1 MPTESRPHADMKPG
15 VSSDIRR
22 PALSDSRRALTV
34 NEIIDERPV
43 STFQATT
50 ILSCGLVLLLDGFD
64 TQAMGFLV
72 PPIAEELGVPLS
84 AFGTVLS
91 AGLFGLMLGA
101 MGSGPI
107 ADRWGRKWAII
118 VSAFVFGGFSLLTPQ
133 ADTIGELVLLRF
145 LTGLGL
151 GGAMPNVVSLASEY
165 APKRLQPILVTL
177 IFVGM
182 GGGAVLASLVG
193 GALIPI
199 WGWRSVFYVGGI
211 LPIVLA
217 LVLIKTLPES
227 VRFLTEKGG
236 DPVRIR
242 AIVRRIAPELA
253 EAPIAATIPDRHTGV
268 AVRHLFT
275 EGRAA
280 GTLLLWIPF
289 FMNLLILYFI
299 LSWLP
304 SLLRQAGMPVTAGI
318 TAVMSFSLG
327 GIVGTILQGPLMKAL
342 GVFPAIL
349 CEFVI
354 SLALVVTASLIF
366 ANFPVMMTVTF
377 VLGISVQGAQAGMNA
392 LSAMYY
398 PTVIRSTGVGWALGI
413 GRIGSIIGPIIGGF
427 MLSMAWTPQQ
437 IFMAGAIPALCA
449 AVAVFVSGYWQG
461 GNSPFR
467 PEGAPTSGPAH

>member
-1 MPTESRPHADMKPG
+1 MSGRSA
-15 VSSDIRR
+15 R
-22 PALSDSRRALTV
+22 
-34 NEIIDERPV
+34 
-43 STFQATT
+43 FQATT

-101 MGSGPI
+101 MGAGPI

-165 APKRLQPILVTL
+165 APETTAADPRHADLRRHGRGRGPGESGRRRADSDL
-177 IFVGM
+177 GM
-182 GGGAVLASLVG
+182 ALGLLRRRHPADCAGARPDQDPAGIGAVSHG
-193 GALIPI
+193 
-199 WGWRSVFYVGGI
+199 
-211 LPIVLA
+211 
-217 LVLIKTLPES
+217 
-227 VRFLTEKGG
+227 KGRR
-236 DPVRIR
+236 PRRIR
-242 AIVRRIAPELA
+242 AIVGRIAPELA
-253 EAPIAATIPDRHTGV
+253 DAPIAATIPDRHTGV

-318 TAVMSFSLG
+318 TAVH
-327 GIVGTILQGPLMKAL
+327 VVQHRRHRRHDPAGT
-342 GVFPAIL
+342 VD
-349 CEFVI
+349 E
-354 SLALVVTASLIF
+354 
-366 ANFPVMMTVTF
+366 
-377 VLGISVQGAQAGMNA
+377 
-392 LSAMYY
+392 
-398 PTVIRSTGVGWALGI
+398 GVG
-413 GRIGSIIGPIIGGF
+413 R
-427 MLSMAWTPQQ
+427 
-437 IFMAGAIPALCA
+437 
-449 AVAVFVSGYWQG
+449 VSRDSLRVRRSRWR
-461 GNSPFR
+461 S
-467 PEGAPTSGPAH
+467 S

>member
-1 MPTESRPHADMKPG
+1 MATEP
-15 VSSDIRR
+15 
-22 PALSDSRRALTV
+22 RAMTV
-34 NEIIDERPV
+34 NDIIDSRPV
-43 STFQATT
+43 SRFQAMT
-50 ILSCGLVLLLDGFD
+50 ILLCGLVLLLDGFD

-72 PPIAEELGVPLS
+72 PPIAEELGIPLP
-84 AFGTVLS
+84 AFGPVLS

-118 VSAFVFGGFSLLTPQ
+118 VSSLVFGSFSLLTPQ
-133 ADTIGELVLLRF
+133 ANTVGELVALRF

-151 GGAMPNVVSLASEY
+151 GGAMPNVVALASEY

-211 LPIVLA
+211 LPIALA
-217 LVLIKTLPES
+217 LLLVKLLPES
-227 VRFLTEKGG
+227 VRFLTVRGG
-236 DPVRIR
+236 DPRRVH
-242 AIVRRIAPELA
+242 AIMQRIAPDLGNTPLA
-253 EAPIAATIPDRHTGV
+253 PTPANRHTGV
-268 AVRHLFT
+268 AVKHLFT
-275 EGRAA
+275 EGRAM
-280 GTLLLWIPF
+280 GTLLLWVPF

-318 TAVMSFSLG
+318 TAVLSFSIG

-349 CEFVI
+349 GEFI
-354 SLALVVTASLIF
+354 ASLGLVILAAQIF

-377 VLGISVQGAQAGMNA
+377 VLGVTVQGAQAGINA

-398 PTVIRSTGVGWALGI
+398 PTVIRSTGVGWALGV
-413 GRIGSIIGPIIGGF
+413 GRIGSIIGPFIGGL
-427 MLSMAWTPQQ
+427 MLAAQWTPQQ
-437 IFMAGAIPALCA
+437 IFMAGAVPALCA
-449 AVAVFVSGYWQG
+449 AAAVLASVKLQG
-461 GNSPFR
+461 SASPFR
-467 PEGAPTSGPAH
+467 PEEGTSR

>member
-1 MPTESRPHADMKPG
+1 MATESRAM
-15 VSSDIRR
+15 
-22 PALSDSRRALTV
+22 TV
-34 NEIIDERPV
+34 NDVIDSRPV
-43 STFQATT
+43 SAFQAMT
-50 ILSCGLVLLLDGFD
+50 ILLCGLVLLLDGFD

-84 AFGTVLS
+84 AFGPVLS

-118 VSAFVFGGFSLLTPQ
+118 VSSLVFGSFSLLTPQ
-133 ADTIGELVLLRF
+133 ADTVSELVALRF

-151 GGAMPNVVSLASEY
+151 GGAMPNVVALASEY

-211 LPIVLA
+211 LPITLA
-217 LVLIKTLPES
+217 LVLVKLLPES
-227 VRFLTEKGG
+227 VRFLTARGG
-236 DPVRIR
+236 DPRQVN
-242 AIVRRIAPELA
+242 AIMRRIAPDLGDAPLA
-253 EAPIAATIPDRHTGV
+253 PAPANRHTGV
-268 AVRHLFT
+268 AVMHLFT
-275 EGRAA
+275 EGRTV
-280 GTLLLWIPF
+280 GTLLLWVPF

-318 TAVMSFSLG
+318 TAVLSFSIG
-327 GIVGTILQGPLMKAL
+327 GIVGTILQGPLMKGL
-342 GVFPAIL
+342 GVFPAIFG
-349 CEFVI
+349 EFLASLGLVI
-354 SLALVVTASLIF
+354 LASLIF
-366 ANFPVMMTVTF
+366 ANFPVMMAVTF
-377 VLGISVQGAQAGMNA
+377 VLGVTVQGAQAGINA

-398 PTVIRSTGVGWALGI
+398 PTVIRSSGVGWALGV
-413 GRIGSIIGPIIGGF
+413 GRIGSIIGPFIGGL
-427 MLSMAWTPQQ
+427 MLAAQWTPQQ
-437 IFMAGAIPALCA
+437 IFMAGAVPALCA
-449 AVAVFVSGYWQG
+449 AAAVLASAQLQG
-461 GNSPFR
+461 SASPFR
-467 PEGAPTSGPAH
+467 PDTSR

>member
-1 MPTESRPHADMKPG
+1 MATES
-15 VSSDIRR
+15 
-22 PALSDSRRALTV
+22 RALTV

-43 STFQATT
+43 SRFQATT
-50 ILSCGLVLLLDGFD
+50 ILLCGLVLLLDGFD

-84 AFGTVLS
+84 AFGPVLS

-101 MGSGPI
+101 MSAGPI
-107 ADRWGRKWAII
+107 ADRWGRKGAII
-118 VSAFVFGGFSLLTPQ
+118 VSAFVFGGFSLAT
-133 ADTIGELVLLRF
+133 ASIDSIGGLVLLRF

-165 APKRLQPILVTL
+165 APKRLQATLVTL

-211 LPIVLA
+211 LPIALA
-217 LVLIKTLPES
+217 LILLKSLPES

-242 AIVRRIAPELA
+242 RIVTRIAPELA
-253 EAPIAATIPDRHTGV
+253 DAPIAATIPDRHTGV
-268 AVRHLFT
+268 AVKHLFT
-275 EGRAA
+275 EGRAP
-280 GTLLLWIPF
+280 GTLLLWVPF

-318 TAVMSFSLG
+318 TAVLSFSIG

-349 CEFVI
+349 SEFVA
-354 SLALVVTASLIF
+354 SLALVVLASLIF
-366 ANFPVMMTVTF
+366 ANFPVMMAVTF
-377 VLGISVQGAQAGMNA
+377 VLGITVQGAQAGMNA
-392 LSAMYY
+392 LSAIYY
-398 PTVIRSTGVGWALGI
+398 PTVIRSTGVGWALGV
-413 GRIGSIIGPIIGGF
+413 GRIGSIVGPMIGGL

-437 IFMAGAIPALCA
+437 IFMTGAVPALCA
-449 AVAVFVSGYWQG
+449 AVAVFISGHWQG
-461 GNSPFR
+461 SNSPFR
-467 PEGAPTSGPAH
+467 PEAPPPVGPAH

>member
-1 MPTESRPHADMKPG
+1 MAT
-15 VSSDIRR
+15 
-22 PALSDSRRALTV
+22 DSRALTV
-34 NEIIDERPV
+34 NEVIDGRPV

-50 ILSCGLVLLLDGFD
+50 ILLCGLVLLLDGFD

-72 PPIAEELGVPLS
+72 PPIAEELGLPLS

-101 MGSGPI
+101 MSAGPV

-118 VSAFVFGGFSLLTPQ
+118 VSSFVFGGFSLLTAH
-133 ADTIGELVLLRF
+133 ADTIGELVLLRL

-182 GGGAVLASLVG
+182 GGGAVLASIVG

-199 WGWRSVFYVGGI
+199 WGWRSVFYVGGV
-211 LPIVLA
+211 LPILLA
-217 LVLIKTLPES
+217 LVLIKMLPES

-236 DPVRIR
+236 DPAKIR
-242 AIVRRIAPELA
+242 AIVSRIAPELA
-253 EAPIAATIPDRHTGV
+253 HAPIAPTVPDRHTGI
-268 AVRHLFT
+268 AVKHLFT
-275 EGRAA
+275 EGRAP
-280 GTLLLWIPF
+280 GTLLLWVPF

-304 SLLRQAGMPVTAGI
+304 SLLRQAGMPVSAGI
-318 TAVMSFSLG
+318 TAVLSFSIG
-327 GIVGTILQGPLMKAL
+327 GIVGTILQGPLMKTV
-342 GVFPAIL
+342 GVFGAIL
-349 CEFVI
+349 GEFVA
-354 SLALVVTASLIF
+354 SLALVVTASVIF
-366 ANFPVMMTVTF
+366 ENFPVMMAVTF
-377 VLGISVQGAQAGMNA
+377 VLGITVQGAQAGMNA

-413 GRIGSIIGPIIGGF
+413 GRIGSIVGPLIGGF
-427 MLSMAWTPQQ
+427 MLQMAWTPQQ
-437 IFMAGAIPALCA
+437 IFMTGAVPALCA
-449 AVAVFVSGYWQG
+449 AAAVFVSGHWQG
-461 GNSPFR
+461 AASPFR
-467 PEGAPTSGPAH
+467 PEAAPPPGATH

>member
-1 MPTESRPHADMKPG
+1 M
-15 VSSDIRR
+15 
-22 PALSDSRRALTV
+22 TV
-34 NEIIDERPV
+34 NDVIDSRPV
-43 STFQATT
+43 SAFQAMT
-50 ILSCGLVLLLDGFD
+50 ILLCGLVLLLDGFD

-84 AFGTVLS
+84 AFGPVLS

-118 VSAFVFGGFSLLTPQ
+118 VSSLVFGSFSLLTPQ
-133 ADTIGELVLLRF
+133 ADTVSELVALRF

-151 GGAMPNVVSLASEY
+151 GGAMPNVVALASEY

-211 LPIVLA
+211 LPITLA
-217 LVLIKTLPES
+217 LVLVKLLPES
-227 VRFLTEKGG
+227 VRFLTARGG
-236 DPVRIR
+236 DPRQVN
-242 AIVRRIAPELA
+242 AIMRRIAPDLGDAPLA
-253 EAPIAATIPDRHTGV
+253 PAPANRHTGV
-268 AVRHLFT
+268 AVMHLFT
-275 EGRAA
+275 EGRTV
-280 GTLLLWIPF
+280 GTLLLWVPF

-318 TAVMSFSLG
+318 TAVLSFSIG
-327 GIVGTILQGPLMKAL
+327 GIVGTILQGPLMKGL
-342 GVFPAIL
+342 GVFP
-349 CEFVI
+349 
-354 SLALVVTASLIF
+354 
-366 ANFPVMMTVTF
+366 VMMAVTF
-377 VLGISVQGAQAGMNA
+377 VLGVTVQGAQAGINA

-398 PTVIRSTGVGWALGI
+398 PTVIRSTGVGWALGV
-413 GRIGSIIGPIIGGF
+413 GRIGSIIGPFIGGL
-427 MLSMAWTPQQ
+427 MLAAQWTPQQ
-437 IFMAGAIPALCA
+437 IFMAGAVPALCA
-449 AVAVFVSGYWQG
+449 AAAVLASAQLQG
-461 GNSPFR
+461 SASPFR
-467 PEGAPTSGPAH
+467 PDTSR